1 MKRIRDL
8 MTVLP
13 RTVRLG
19 DSIVDAAKLMRGEDA
34 GIAPIV
40 DGDRLVGVIT
50 DRDIAIRV
58 VAAGRDPDATKV
70 EEIASW
76 TLVTVD
82 PDQELEEAL
91 RLMAEHEVRRLPV
104 VEEDGRLVGIVAE
117 AEVARHVGQ
126 LHRRRDRRADFAVK
140 SGYFVCAP
148 LARGCAHVIHCGSR
162 RVRRASRS
170 KLHRAVVKVQA

>member
-1 MKRIRDL
+1 MGRIRDL

-13 RTVRLG
+13 RTVKLG

-40 DGDRLVGVIT
+40 EGDRLVGVVT

-58 VAAGRDPDATKV
+58 VATGRDPQETKV
-70 EEIASW
+70 EEIASL

-82 PDQELEEAL
+82 PEQDLDEAL

-104 VEEDGRLVGIVAE
+104 VEEDGRLVGIVAQ
-117 AEVARHVGQ
+117 ADVARHVSN
-126 LHRRRDRRADFAVK
+126 RRT
-140 SGYFVCAP
+140 GE
-148 LARGCAHVIHCGSR
+148 
-162 RVRRASRS
+162 
-170 KLHRAVVKVQA
+170 VVERISQ